1 MVTWLI
7 VVVIAVLDVQ
17 AFERLLGPC
26 KDLMQRSIKDY
37 EQKLVEIFG
46 SPGNIS
52 DLR

>member
-1 MVTWLI
+1 M
-7 VVVIAVLDVQ
+7 LDVQ

-46 SPGNIS
+46 APGNIS